1 MLPLAMAVKR
11 AASTPSNSK
20 PPTME
25 DVARAA
31 GVSRALVSLVM
42 RDSPQVSP
50 HRRTRV
56 LDAAEK
62 LGYRPNAMARSLAS
76 RRTQTVGVLL
86 NDLHNPFFAEI
97 ADGLETLAAEL
108 GYRVLLITGGR
119 RPGRERA
126 MLDGLLEY
134 RTDGIILVSPRMR
147 TADVLAATGATPTV
161 VVGRRLRGPNVDN
174 ILVDETL
181 GARLAVHHLA
191 ERGHERIVHIDG
203 GRGAGAAPRRAGY
216 LKAMTA
222 LGLGESA
229 VVIPGDFTEDAG
241 VHAAEALLRSGSPL
255 PTGVFAANDLV
266 AAGVLDRLEDAGLDV
281 PRDVSIV
288 GYDNTFLAA
297 LHHMSL
303 TSVDQ
308 PRHEMGRLAL
318 ELLLERIDGRAKPA
332 VRLMEPRL
340 VVRGSSGL
348 APGTARR
355 ATGSLG
361 SGTAH

>member
-11 AASTPSNSK
+11 AGEASSTDGAAGRGANSK

-56 LDAAEK
+56 LDAAEQ

-108 GYRVLLITGGR
+108 GYRILLITGGR
-119 RPGRERA
+119 RPGRERRCSTA
-126 MLDGLLEY
+126 CSSTA
-134 RTDGIILVSPRMR
+134 RTGSSSSARGCGRPTCSPRPAR
-147 TADVLAATGATPTV
+147 RRRSSSAASCAA
-161 VVGRRLRGPNVDN
+161 PNVDC
-174 ILVDETL
+174 ILVDEPL

-191 ERGHERIVHIDG
+191 ELGHERIVHVDG

-216 LKAMTA
+216 TKAMA
-222 LGLGESA
+222 RA
-229 VVIPGDFTEDAG
+229 RPRR
-241 VHAAEALLRSGSPL
+241 RS
-255 PTGVFAANDLV
+255 PT
-266 AAGVLDRLEDAGLDV
+266 
-281 PRDVSIV
+281 
-288 GYDNTFLAA
+288 
-297 LHHMSL
+297 
-303 TSVDQ
+303 
-308 PRHEMGRLAL
+308 
-318 ELLLERIDGRAKPA
+318 
-332 VRLMEPRL
+332 
-340 VVRGSSGL
+340 
-348 APGTARR
+348 
-355 ATGSLG
+355 
-361 SGTAH
+361 

>member
-1 MLPLAMAVKR
+1 MAVKR
-11 AASTPSNSK
+11 PVESVASARRDGK

-50 HRRTRV
+50 HRRERV
-56 LDAAEK
+56 LDAAER

-97 ADGLETLAAEL
+97 ADGLETLAADL

-119 RPGRERA
+119 RPGREQA
-126 MLDGLLEY
+126 MLDGLLQY

-147 TADVLAATGATPTV
+147 TADVLAATGLTPTV
-161 VVGRRLRGPNVDN
+161 VVGRQLRGANVDS
-174 ILVDETL
+174 ILVNEAA
-181 GARLAVHHLA
+181 GARLVVQHLA
-191 ERGHERIVHIDG
+191 ELGHERIVHVDG

-216 LKAMTA
+216 LKAMRA
-222 LGLGESA
+222 QGLGGHA
-229 VVIPGDFTEDAG
+229 VVLPGDFTEEAG
-241 VHAAEALLRSGSPL
+241 VQAAEELLRSGDAL

-266 AAGVLDRLEDAGLDV
+266 AAGVLDRLEDAGIRV
-281 PRDVSIV
+281 PDDVSIV

-318 ELLLERIDGRAKPA
+318 ELLLERIDGRTVPA

-340 VVRGSSGL
+340 VVRKTSGP
-348 APGTARR
+348 APG
-355 ATGSLG
+355 
-361 SGTAH
+361 